1 MRHAFLI
8 TAYKNPRH
16 LLRMMDLFDDRFDF
30 YIHIDARS
38 SIPPDDA
45 RRLEGHP
52 RCRLV
57 SRRYVNRWG
66 GVNHLMAMLLLA
78 KTAMET
84 REYDYL
90 HVRSG
95 QCYPVKT
102 ADAIDRFFESRRGT
116 EFVDSFPLPNTE
128 LWGEE
133 GGYDRFRIFQT
144 QTDLDAK
151 DPRVERWTRILDKVQ
166 KKLGIRRK
174 LPAGFPAVWG
184 GTQWVSYTRELWM
197 SILEQWRAHPSWYR
211 FFRFA
216 FCAEEMVLPSLAH
229 AFTKN
234 VDVRPINHVDW
245 TFRNGSRPANLD
257 DTDFDRI
264 RDAGVL
270 FARKVEYPLSQGL
283 LDRIDRE
290 LLGR

>member
-1 MRHAFLI
+1 
-8 TAYKNPRH
+8 
-16 LLRMMDLFDDRFDF
+16 MMDLFDDRFDF

-38 SIPPDDA
+38 RIPEEDA
-45 RRLEGHP
+45 RRLKAHP

-78 KTAMET
+78 KVAMET
-84 REYDYL
+84 SDYDYL

-102 ADAIDRFFESRRGT
+102 ADTFDAFFEANRGV
-116 EFVDSFPLPNTE
+116 EFVDSFPLPNNE

-133 GGYDRFRIFQT
+133 GGLDRYRIFQT

-151 DPRVERWTRILDKVQ
+151 NPRVEKWTKILYKVQ

-174 LPAGFPAVWG
+174 LPKDFPAVYG
-184 GTQWVSYTRELWM
+184 GTQWVSYTKGLWKD
-197 SILEQWRAHPSWYR
+197 ILDKWEAHPEWHR
-211 FFRFA
+211 FFRFT
-216 FCAEEMVLPSLAH
+216 FCAEEMVLPSLAY
-229 AFTKN
+229 AYTQN
-234 VDVRPINHVDW
+234 VSTREINFVDW

-257 DTDFDRI
+257 ESDFVRI
-264 RDAGVL
+264 QNPDAL
-270 FARKVEYPLSQGL
+270 FARKVEYPLSQEL
-283 LDRIDRE
+283 LAKIDGE
-290 LLGR
+290 LLGRPMFR